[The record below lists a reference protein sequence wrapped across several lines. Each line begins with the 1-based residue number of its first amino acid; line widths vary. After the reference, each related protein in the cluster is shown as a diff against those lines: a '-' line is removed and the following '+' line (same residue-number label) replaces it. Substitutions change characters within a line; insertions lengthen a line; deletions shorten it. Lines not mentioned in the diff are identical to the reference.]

1 MLDPVIKND
10 LLIRLTDL
18 PYWIDESGA
27 FDPLDSCSY
36 DYWTEDDQL
45 SWLSGG
51 YLVGKCVLL
60 MLRVYKCNDAH
71 LCGRVRTCQHSPCYL
86 GFKGPS
92 YIDK

>member
-1 MLDPVIKND
+1 MHQALRFCGSDHLLGVSWILARGWSNPMLDPVIKND

-18 PYWIDESGA
+18 PYWIDESGS

-51 YLVGKCVLL
+51 YLVGKCVF
-60 MLRVYKCNDAH
+60 AA
-71 LCGRVRTCQHSPCYL
+71 
-86 GFKGPS
+86 
-92 YIDK
+92 